1 MLILVN
7 KLICL
12 FSPHYLIIGYK
23 VSLKEF
29 ILNLQINS
37 FTNQKLIK

>member
-1 MLILVN
+1 MLIWVN

-12 FSPHYLIIGYK
+12 FSPHYLIIGKGKFKKIY
-23 VSLKEF
+23 
-29 ILNLQINS
+29 LNLQINS